1 MKLRAAFVDI
11 NEKGKTMSRQIDRR
25 SLLKTAGLAA
35 GALCAGTDI
44 RLSAAGR
51 RLKIGYTSITWGF
64 GPKAAEPGIRD
75 SAALGYHGYESFD
88 NVLEVFEEQGGL
100 GQLLDKYGIRLVSS
114 YFNANLTNP
123 DVRKDEVAKI
133 VRWGKLL
140 RKYGGLW
147 MVIGPNPV
155 RRGEYDFNAARPAIL
170 AALNEIGMAAADLG
184 LKATIHQHTDTCI
197 DTRDQVYSVLNA
209 VDTRYMGFGPDVGQ
223 LAKAGSDPVQVVRD
237 FASIIR
243 SVHLKDYKGW
253 EHYAGYCPVGQG
265 KIDFPTILD
274 ILESQ
279 SKDLEYAMV
288 ELEPPGRN
296 APMNSLEAATA
307 SKQYLQKLGYQFR
320 S

>member
-1 MKLRAAFVDI
+1 MSMQI
-11 NEKGKTMSRQIDRR
+11 NRR
-25 SLLKTAGLAA
+25 SILKTAGLAA
-35 GALCAGTDI
+35 GALCAGSGS
-44 RLSAAGR
+44 RLHAAGR

-75 SAALGYHGYESFD
+75 TADLGYHGYESFD

-100 GQLLDKYGIRLVSS
+100 GRLLDKYGIRLVSS

-155 RRGEYDFNAARPAIL
+155 RRQEYDFNAARPAIL

-197 DTRDQVYSVLNA
+197 DTRDHVYSVLNA

-223 LAKAGSDPVQVVRD
+223 LAKAGSDPVQVVKD

-243 SVHLKDYKGW
+243 SVHLKDFRGW
-253 EHYAGYCPVGQG
+253 EYYAGYCPVGQG

-274 ILESQ
+274 ILEGQ

-307 SKQYLQKLGYQFR
+307 SKHYLQKLGYQFR